1 MDTFVADVF
10 QPRPDFEDAAR
21 FHIWS
26 TDAREKMQHAM
37 HRKNCPVEWAGLVI
51 DQLGLLAI
59 VRFQKRLIL
68 GSAKNAA
75 SSILQCLPDEQRRAV
90 ELGLRPLDEV
100 DKDRISAWQTM
111 ADVRPRGFNKRAREE
126 ADSEEEVPLPLA
138 KRTKTL
144 QAFLAEVAEESSED
158 EGSFAP
164 PRLALTDSAPTLAEA
179 AARQREALRCAT
191 SAELNIRDPTSV
203 WEHRAKREATI
214 VLAEVGERPSQL
226 AYIRCHRENRRLL
239 LLQQRIRAAG
249 GAPRRELSLL
259 HVVQTAARLA
269 RESIIPNPGKHGRTR
284 EFVERCAA
292 ALEVLNPEA
301 PTTIGDQ
308 SREDQLA
315 IRRALASDG
324 EEFYL
329 ECLYPRGS
337 KDDLGKTSKSC
348 VRRFHYLQMLRLWS
362 SAGFWPKTAVSG
374 SFAQGGNCPS
384 ARSRSRGAP
393 CCVGWSLRAL
403 VAAVRVRARRFS
415 LALGTEALRV
425 SKSSDRRRGRSEVR
439 GPSLGAAAAS
449 PRRSAPTKAERS
461 SCCA

>member
-1 MDTFVADVF
+1 MEFLQARFAFNLTEGKVDTFVADVF
-10 QPRPDFEDAAR
+10 QPRPDFENAAR
-21 FHIWS
+21 YHIWS

-37 HRKNCPVEWAGLVI
+37 QRKNCPVEWAGLVI

-68 GSAKNAA
+68 GSAKNAT
-75 SSILQCLPDEQRRAV
+75 SSILQCLPDEQRRAA

-111 ADVRPRGFNKRAREE
+111 AEVRPRGFNKRAREE
-126 ADSEEEVPLPLA
+126 TDSEEEVPLPLA

-144 QAFLAEVAEESSED
+144 QALLAEVAEESSED

-179 AARQREALRCAT
+179 AARQPEALRRAT
-191 SAELNIRDPTSV
+191 SAELNIQDPTSV

-249 GAPRRELSLL
+249 AQRRELSLL
-259 HVVQTAARLA
+259 HVVQIAARLA
-269 RESIIPNPGKHGRTR
+269 RESIIPNPGKHGRSR

-292 ALEVLNPEA
+292 ALELLNPEA
-301 PTTIGDQ
+301 PTAIGDQ

-315 IRRALASDG
+315 IRRALGSGG
-324 EEFYL
+324 EEVYL
-329 ECLYPRGS
+329 ECLGSHCTRGEA
-337 KDDLGKTSKSC
+337 KTVWVK
-348 VRRFHYLQMLRLWS
+348 R
-362 SAGFWPKTAVSG
+362 AT
-374 SFAQGGNCPS
+374 S
-384 ARSRSRGAP
+384 AREDFAISKCSVCGTLQAFGRKALP
-393 CCVGWSLRAL
+393 VGRLPRMASAFADDALRA
-403 VAAVRVRARRFS
+403 ARRAV
-415 LALGTEALRV
+415 LDDEH
-425 SKSSDRRRGRSEVR
+425 
-439 GPSLGAAAAS
+439 
-449 PRRSAPTKAERS
+449 
-461 SCCA
+461 